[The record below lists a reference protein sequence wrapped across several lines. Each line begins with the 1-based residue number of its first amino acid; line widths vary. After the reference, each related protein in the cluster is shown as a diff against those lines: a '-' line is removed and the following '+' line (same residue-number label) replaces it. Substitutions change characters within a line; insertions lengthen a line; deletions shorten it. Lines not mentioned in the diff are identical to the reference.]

1 MSLEEISVQGFRN
14 LGSTQLSL
22 DTGINLIVGAN
33 GAGKTSLLE
42 AVYFLGRVRSFR
54 VRDLS
59 RLVAHG
65 ESACVVSG
73 RVRDGEGRAHRL
85 GVTREPGGVRARV
98 DGSDVGLLSELA
110 PLLPVDVI
118 NSESQ
123 GLLTGGPAE
132 RRRLLGWGVFHVE
145 PDYRGERRA
154 FDRALLQRNAALRQ
168 GDLRLARSWE
178 PELALRGELVD
189 AAHRRYLERLWPRW
203 SGTFGHWLPQLNLG
217 WRYRSGWRQGEALAA
232 SLERGREGDLAQG
245 HTGAGPQRADLLVM
259 AGDRLAA
266 EVLSRGQQ
274 KLVILALRLAQ
285 VELAAS
291 LGRRPV
297 LLLDDLGA
305 ELDWEKRCGVL
316 ETLGAQEVQLLMT
329 AVEEREVPDGPIH
342 RRFHVEQGRY
352 HRVI

>member
-1 MSLEEISVQGFRN
+1 MSLEEISIQGFRN
-14 LGSTQLSL
+14 LESTQLTL
-22 DTGINLIVGAN
+22 DAGINLVVGPN

-59 RLVAHG
+59 RLVGHG

-73 RVRDGEGRAHRL
+73 RVLDSERRAHRL

-98 DGSDVGLLSELA
+98 DGKDVGLLSELA
-110 PLLPVDVI
+110 PFLPVEVI

-123 GLLTGGPAE
+123 GLLTGGPGE

-178 PELALRGELVD
+178 PELAVRGERVD
-189 AAHRRYLERLWPRW
+189 AAHRRYLEQLWPRW
-203 SGTFGHWLPQLNLG
+203 RSTFDRWLPQLNLG
-217 WRYRSGWRQGEALAA
+217 WRYRSGWRQGEPLAA
-232 SLERGREGDLAQG
+232 SLARGREGDLIQG
-245 HTGAGPQRADLLVM
+245 HTGSGPQRADLVVM
-259 AGDRLAA
+259 TGDRLAA
-266 EVLSRGQQ
+266 DVLSRGQQ
-274 KLVILALRLAQ
+274 KLVILAMRLAQ

-291 LGRRPV
+291 VGRRPV

-305 ELDWEKRCGVL
+305 ELDWERRRAVL
-316 ETLGAQEVQLLMT
+316 ETLAALEVQLLVT
-329 AVEEREVPDGPIH
+329 AVDEREVPDGPIH

-352 HRVI
+352 QRVI

>member
-14 LGSTQLSL
+14 LDGTLLTL
-22 DTGINLIVGAN
+22 DPGINLIVGAN

-65 ESACVVSG
+65 ESACVVAG
-73 RVRDGEGRAHRL
+73 RVCDGEGRGHRL

-98 DGSDVGLLSELA
+98 DGRDVRLLSELA
-110 PLLPVDVI
+110 PLLPVEVI

-123 GLLTGGPAE
+123 GLLTGRPAE

-145 PDYRGERRA
+145 PDYRVERRA
-154 FDRALLQRNAALRQ
+154 FDRALVQRNAALRQ

-178 PELALRGELVD
+178 PELALRGERVD
-189 AAHRRYLERLWPRW
+189 AAQRRYLERLRPRW
-203 SGTFGHWLPQLNLG
+203 SQTLGRWLPRLQLD

-232 SLERGREGDLAQG
+232 SLERGREGDLTQG
-245 HTGAGPQRADLLVM
+245 HTGAGPQRADLVVM
-259 AGDRLAA
+259 AGERLAA

-305 ELDWEKRCGVL
+305 ELDWDKRQRVL
-316 ETLGAQEVQLLMT
+316 QTVAAQEVQLLMT
-329 AVEEREVPDGPIH
+329 AVEEREVPDGPIG

-352 HRVI
+352 HLVI